1 MIRFEK
7 TRREDYTEY
16 EVITDEYSGGDG
28 KERLVGYVTKFDD
41 KKWAFRT
48 IGSFFSD
55 VMPTD
60 KFDSRK
66 DAVFNAV
73 ESLRF
78 IMTEKPSEPTEQEID
93 LSMLGQYR
101 RVNNNRKPTRGRKVQ
116 YIQRARRLENG
127 ELEYLN
133 SYKKIHHERV

>member
-16 EVITDEYSGGDG
+16 EVITDEYLNSDG

-48 IGSFFSD
+48 VGEYFTD

-60 KFDSRK
+60 SFTSRK
-66 DAVFNAV
+66 EVV
-73 ESLRF
+73 STVLQSLRLVAPQKPVQDV
-78 IMTEKPSEPTEQEID
+78 EKEID
-93 LSMLGQYR
+93 LSTLGQYR

-116 YIQRARRLENG
+116 YIQRAKRLENG
-127 ELEYLN
+127 ELVYLN

>member
-1 MIRFEK
+1 MINFSK
-7 TRREDYTEY
+7 TSREDYTEY
-16 EVITDEYSGGDG
+16 AVSTDEYVGGSGD
-28 KERLVGYVTKFDD
+28 EQLVGYVTKFGD

-66 DAVFNAV
+66 DAVFSAI

-78 IMTEKPSEPTEQEID
+78 IQTEKPVQNTEQEID
-93 LSMLGQYR
+93 LSAFQQYR
-101 RVNNNRKPTRGRKVQ
+101 PVNNSRKRTRGRKIQ

>member
-48 IGSFFSD
+48 VGEYFTD

-60 KFDSRK
+60 SFASRK
-66 DAVFNAV
+66 EVVSTALQ
-73 ESLRF
+73 SLRF
-78 IMTEKPSEPTEQEID
+78 IAPEKPVQDIEKEID

-101 RVNNNRKPTRGRKVQ
+101 RVNNNRKPTRGRKIQ
-116 YIQRARRLENG
+116 YIQRAKRLENG
-127 ELEYLN
+127 ELVYLN